1 MVPQNF
7 ITVTQGVRNRLL
19 EIVEIFLAVL
29 VFCAVAYFSWNSL
42 QSFLWKDWSSA
53 SVMYEF
59 ISVILLILLALEV
72 TRLILVHSLT
82 VVMELMMLILA
93 RKMLYPEI
101 AALELLYCAVA
112 FALVIG
118 VYYLYELKPL
128 KSLDD
133 LTQ

>member
-1 MVPQNF
+1 MQQL
-7 ITVTQGVRNRLL
+7 ITATRSVRDRLL
-19 EIVEIFLAVL
+19 EVVEIFLAVL
-29 VFCAVAYFSWNSL
+29 VFCATVYFSWNTL
-42 QSFLWKDWSSA
+42 QSFLWKDWSRM

-59 ISVILLILLALEV
+59 IAVILLILLALEV
-72 TRLILVHSLT
+72 TRLILVHSIT
-82 VVMELMMLILA
+82 VVMELMLLILA

-101 AALELLYCAVA
+101 AALELLYCTVA